1 MNTRVAT
8 FIAVLAAIA
17 AASIASGEGQPPDV
31 RPDQVVF
38 RVLNGAEPPTLD
50 PSLSEDTTS
59 HNILLAL
66 FEGLLN
72 YDPLTNDGIP
82 GIAESWTVSA
92 DGKVYT
98 FKLRKA
104 TWSDGVAI
112 TAKTFVDSWLRTL
125 NPDTA
130 SPYAWLMGMAVEG
143 ADAYNCG
150 EAGPEAVKMR
160 AVDDYTFEVTMVGPL
175 PYVTSMLPHTVFAV
189 LPMHVI
195 EKYGEDWVL
204 PGNMVSNGPFVL
216 ETWKPQEILTVVR
229 NPKYYDAE
237 VVRLDRIEYYPSE
250 EDPTRLNMYLAG
262 EADWL
267 NGGLPP
273 DQLRAMMTRQDFRS
287 APSLTTMF
295 YAFNH
300 TKPPFDDANI
310 RKSLAMAFDKEL
322 FFERL
327 AAGVHTPTD
336 AMVPDMKGYPK
347 RQGTHYDVETARRLL
362 AEAGYP
368 GGRSFPSITLL
379 YPTGSG
385 AGKLSEYVQQQW
397 SENLGISVQIE
408 NAEWKTVL
416 KRGYTQ
422 DFDLLFTGW
431 MGDYLDPNTFLELF
445 QTDSGQNYGKYS
457 NSEFDRLIQEA
468 ARMATGPER
477 TAKLAKAEEIF
488 IEQDQGVIPIFHP
501 NNVNMIDTGSWGGW
515 SNTILDWHPP
525 KYIYKR

>member
-1 MNTRVAT
+1 MKIRVAT
-8 FIAVLAAIA
+8 VIAVLAAF
-17 AASIASGEGQPPDV
+17 ASVAVGNAEGQPSAV
-31 RPDQVVF
+31 QSERVVF

-50 PSLSEDTTS
+50 PSLSEDTAS

-66 FEGLLN
+66 FEGLLS
-72 YDPLTNDGIP
+72 YDPVTNDGIP
-82 GIAESWTVSA
+82 GIAESWDISD

-143 ADAYNCG
+143 ADAYNSG
-150 EAGPEAVKMR
+150 EAGPEAVKIR

-195 EKYGEDWVL
+195 EKYGENWVL

-216 ETWKPQEILTVVR
+216 ESWKPQEILTVVR
-229 NPKYYDAE
+229 NPKYYDAAA
-237 VVRLDRIEYYPSE
+237 VKLDRIEYYPSE
-250 EDPTRLNMYLAG
+250 QDTTRLNMYLAG

-273 DQLRAMMTRQDFRS
+273 AQLRAMMIREDFQS
-287 APSLTTMF
+287 APSLATMF
-295 YAFNH
+295 YEFNH
-300 TKPPFDDANI
+300 TEPLFDDVKV
-310 RKSLAMAFDKEL
+310 RKALAMAFDKEL
-322 FFERL
+322 FFARV

-336 AMVPDMKGYPK
+336 AMVPDMKGYP
-347 RQGTHYDVETARRLL
+347 QNAGNHYDVERARHLL
-362 AEAGYP
+362 SEAGYP
-368 GGRSFPSITLL
+368 GGRGFPDITLL

-385 AGKLSEYVQQQW
+385 AGKLCEYVQQQW
-397 SENLGISVQIE
+397 SENLGIPVQIE
-408 NAEWKTVL
+408 NSEWKTVL
-416 KRGYTQ
+416 KRGFSQ
-422 DFDLLFTGW
+422 DFDLLFMGW
-431 MGDYLDPNTFLELF
+431 IGDYIDPNTFLELF
-445 QTDSGQNYGKYS
+445 QTGAGQNYGKYS
-457 NSEFDRLIQEA
+457 NKEFDNLIQEA
-468 ARMATGPER
+468 ARLPSGRER
-477 TAKLAKAEEIF
+477 MAKLTNAEELF
-488 IEQDQGVIPIFHP
+488 IEKDQAVIPVFHP
-501 NNVNMIDTGSWGGW
+501 NNVNMIDTEAWGGW